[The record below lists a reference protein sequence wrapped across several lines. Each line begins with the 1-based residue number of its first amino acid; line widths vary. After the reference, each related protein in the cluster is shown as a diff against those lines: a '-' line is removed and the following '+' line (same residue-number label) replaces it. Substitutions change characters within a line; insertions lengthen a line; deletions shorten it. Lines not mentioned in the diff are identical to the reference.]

1 MMDKE
6 LLAERVEEVLRQAGF
21 STSDRCYLRPRSF
34 DLAARKGDQFLFLK
48 ILSNIDGLNEQTAL
62 EVRRLAKH
70 LLASPI
76 LVGEKTR
83 DQYLER
89 GAVYFR
95 YGIPTLSLFTLADC
109 LLDEALPLVYAA
121 HGGLYVRID
130 GTRMRQLRLARG
142 ISLGAL
148 ASELG
153 VSRRTISKYEV
164 EDMDTSVDVA
174 LKLEE
179 IFEQELI
186 QPVDPFHHGTVEE
199 EKGPV
204 TDTVLR
210 LLLEIGF
217 DVVPTG
223 QAPFNA
229 ITRLGDL
236 VVLTGVSK
244 FSQSMLKKARLMS
257 SLSSVARTK
266 SVVIVDGETKLEC
279 IEETALIEKR
289 ELETIDQTREFEDL
303 VLGEDR
309 INESDENRPVIK
321 DGAS

>member
-34 DLAARKGDQFLFLK
+34 DLAARRDDQFLLLK
-48 ILSNIDGLNEQTAL
+48 ILSNIDGMNEQTAL
-62 EVRRLAKH
+62 EVRRLAKY
-70 LLASPI
+70 LFASPL

-83 DQYLER
+83 DQFLER

-95 YGIPTLSLFTLADC
+95 YGIPTLSLSTLADC
-109 LLDEALPLVYAA
+109 LLEELLPLVYAA

-130 GTRMRQLRLARG
+130 GARMKQIRLERG

-153 VSRRTISKYEV
+153 VSRRTISKYES
-164 EDMDTSVDVA
+164 ESMDTSVDIA

-179 IFEQELI
+179 VFMEELI
-186 QPVDPFHHGTVEE
+186 QPVDPFHSGILEDEAEE
-199 EKGPV
+199 V
-204 TDTVLR
+204 TDNILR

-217 DVVPTG
+217 EVVPTA

-229 ITRLGDL
+229 ITRDSDL

-257 SLSSVARTK
+257 SLSAVAKTQ
-266 SVVIVDGETKLEC
+266 SAVIVDGETKLGC
-279 IEETALIEKR
+279 IEETAIIELR
-289 ELETIDQTREFEDL
+289 ELEAIDRTREFESL
-303 VLGEDR
+303 VKEKQ
-309 INESDENRPVIK
+309 NR
-321 DGAS
+321 

>member
-1 MMDKE
+1 MDKE
-6 LLAERVEEVLRQAGF
+6 LLAAHVEEVLREAGF

-34 DLAARKGDQFLFLK
+34 DLAARRDDQFLFLK
-48 ILSNIDGLNEQTAL
+48 ILSNIDGLNERTAL
-62 EVRRLAKH
+62 EIRRLAKH

-109 LLDEALPLVYAA
+109 LLEGALPLVYAA

-130 GTRMRQLRLARG
+130 GDRMRQIRLARG

-148 ASELG
+148 ATELG

-179 IFEQELI
+179 IFNEELI
-186 QPVDPFHHGTVEE
+186 EPVDPFQTEAVAEV
-199 EKGPV
+199 KGPV
-204 TDTVLR
+204 TDNILR

-217 DVVPTG
+217 EVVPTA

-229 ITRLGDL
+229 ITREGKL
-236 VVLTGVSK
+236 VVLTGVGK
-244 FSQSMLKKARLMS
+244 FSQSIVKKARLMS

-279 IEETALIEKR
+279 IEETVLIEKR
-289 ELETIDQTREFEDL
+289 ELEDIDETRDFEDL
-303 VLGEDR
+303 VAEKQ
-309 INESDENRPVIK
+309 SK
-321 DGAS
+321 

>member
-1 MMDKE
+1 MDKE
-6 LLAERVEEVLRQAGF
+6 LLAAHVEEVLREAGF

-34 DLAARKGDQFLFLK
+34 DLAARRDDQFLFLK
-48 ILSNIDGLNEQTAL
+48 ILSNIDGLNERTAL
-62 EVRRLAKH
+62 EIRRLAKH

-109 LLDEALPLVYAA
+109 LLEGALPLVYAA

-130 GTRMRQLRLARG
+130 GDRMRQIRLARG

-148 ASELG
+148 ATELG

-179 IFEQELI
+179 IFNEELI
-186 QPVDPFHHGTVEE
+186 EPVDPFQTEAVAE

-204 TDTVLR
+204 TDDILR

-217 DVVPTG
+217 DVVPTA

-229 ITRLGDL
+229 ITMEGNL
-236 VVLTGVSK
+236 VVLTGVGK
-244 FSQSMLKKARLMS
+244 FSQSIVKKARLMS

-289 ELETIDQTREFEDL
+289 ELEDIDETRDFEDL
-303 VLGEDR
+303 VAEKK
-309 INESDENRPVIK
+309 SK
-321 DGAS
+321 

>member
-6 LLAERVEEVLRQAGF
+6 LLAERVEDVLRQAGF

-34 DLAARKGDQFLFLK
+34 DLAARKGNSFLLLK
-48 ILSNIDGLNEQTAL
+48 ILSNIDGLNEQSAL
-62 EVRRLAKH
+62 EVRRLAKY
-70 LLASPI
+70 LFASPI

-89 GAVYFR
+89 GAVYYR
-95 YGIPTLSLFTLADC
+95 YGIPTLSLSTLADC

-130 GTRMRQLRLARG
+130 GSKMRQLRLERS

-179 IFEQELI
+179 IFMEELI
-186 QPVDPFHHGTVEE
+186 QPVDPFRPRTVEE
-199 EKGPV
+199 ENGQV
-204 TDTVLR
+204 TDKI
-210 LLLEIGF
+210 LLLLLDIGF
-217 DVVPTG
+217 EVVPTA

-229 ITRLGDL
+229 ITRGEDL
-236 VVLTGVSK
+236 LTLMGVSK
-244 FSQSMLKKARLMS
+244 VSQSMLKKAKLMS
-257 SLSSVARTK
+257 SLSAVARTK
-266 SVVIVDGETKLEC
+266 SVVIVDGETKLEH
-279 IEETALIEKR
+279 IEETAIIKKR
-289 ELETIDQTREFEDL
+289 ELETIDDTCEFNDL
-303 VLGEDR
+303 VAEKQ
-309 INESDENRPVIK
+309 NK
-321 DGAS
+321 

>member
-34 DLAARKGDQFLFLK
+34 DLAARKGNQFLFLK

-130 GTRMRQLRLARG
+130 GTRMRQLRLERG

-199 EKGPV
+199 DKGPV
-204 TDTVLR
+204 TDTILR

-257 SLSSVARTK
+257 SLSAIARTK

-289 ELETIDQTREFEDL
+289 ELETIDETRDFEDL
-303 VLGEDR
+303 VLEKQ
-309 INESDENRPVIK
+309 NK
-321 DGAS
+321 

>member
-1 MMDKE
+1 MDKE

-34 DLAARKGDQFLFLK
+34 DLAARKGDLFLLLK

-70 LLASPI
+70 LIGSPL

-109 LLDEALPLVYAA
+109 LLEEALPLVYAA

-130 GTRMRQLRLARG
+130 GTRMRQLRLERG

-148 ASELG
+148 ASDLG
-153 VSRRTISKYEV
+153 LSRRTISKYET
-164 EDMDTSVDVA
+164 ESMDTSVDVA
-174 LKLEE
+174 LRLEE
-179 IFEQELI
+179 IFERELI
-186 QPVDPFHHGTVEE
+186 QPVDPFHSGTE
-199 EKGPV
+199 EKREKV
-204 TDTVLR
+204 TDEQVTDNILR

-217 DVVPTG
+217 EVVPTA

-229 ITRLGDL
+229 ITRDEDL

-257 SLSSVARTK
+257 SLSAVAKTK

-279 IEETALIEKR
+279 IEETAIIEKR
-289 ELETIDQTREFEDL
+289 ELETIGQTQEFEDL
-303 VLGEDR
+303 VLEKQ
-309 INESDENRPVIK
+309 NK
-321 DGAS
+321 

>member
-6 LLAERVEEVLRQAGF
+6 LLAEGVEEVLRQAGF

-34 DLAARKGDQFLFLK
+34 DLAARKGDLFLLLK
-48 ILSNIDGLNEQTAL
+48 ILSNIDGLNASTAM

-70 LLASPI
+70 LFASPLLI
-76 LVGEKTR
+76 GEKTR
-83 DQYLER
+83 DQHLER

-95 YGIPTLSLFTLADC
+95 YGIPTLSLPTLADC
-109 LLDEALPLVYAA
+109 IIDEALPLVYAA

-130 GTRMRQLRLARG
+130 GPRMRQIRLERG

-153 VSRRTISKYEV
+153 VSRRTISKYEM
-164 EDMDTSVDVA
+164 ENMDTSVDVA
-174 LKLEE
+174 VKLEE
-179 IFEQELI
+179 IFAEELI
-186 QPVDPFHHGTVEE
+186 LPVDPFHSGILQEVE
-199 EKGPV
+199 GRV
-204 TDTVLR
+204 TDNILQ

-217 DVVPTG
+217 EVFPTS

-229 ITRLGDL
+229 ITRDEDL

-257 SLSSVARTK
+257 SLSAVAKTK
-266 SVVIVDGETKLEC
+266 SAVIIDGETKLEC
-279 IEETALIEKR
+279 IEETAIIEKR
-289 ELETIDQTREFEDL
+289 ELETIDRTREFEDL
-303 VLGEDR
+303 VLEKQ
-309 INESDENRPVIK
+309 NK
-321 DGAS
+321 

>member
-34 DLAARKGDQFLFLK
+34 DLAARKGNQFLFLK

-130 GTRMRQLRLARG
+130 GTRMRQLRLERG

-164 EDMDTSVDVA
+164 EDLDTSVDVA

-199 EKGPV
+199 DKGPV
-204 TDTVLR
+204 TDTILR

-257 SLSSVARTK
+257 SLSAVARTK

-289 ELETIDQTREFEDL
+289 ELETIDQTRDFEDL
-303 VLGEDR
+303 VLEKQ
-309 INESDENRPVIK
+309 NK
-321 DGAS
+321 

>member
-6 LLAERVEEVLRQAGF
+6 LLAEGVEEVLRQAGF

-34 DLAARKGDQFLFLK
+34 DLAARKGDLFLLLK
-48 ILSNIDGLNEQTAL
+48 ILSNIDGLNASTAV

-70 LLASPI
+70 LFASPLLI
-76 LVGEKTR
+76 GEKTR
-83 DQYLER
+83 DQHLER

-95 YGIPTLSLFTLADC
+95 YGIPTLSLSTLADC
-109 LLDEALPLVYAA
+109 IIDEALPLVYAA

-130 GTRMRQLRLARG
+130 GPKMRQIRLERG

-153 VSRRTISKYEV
+153 VSRRTISKYEM
-164 EDMDTSVDVA
+164 ENMDTSVDVA
-174 LKLEE
+174 VKLEE
-179 IFEQELI
+179 IFTEELI
-186 QPVDPFHHGTVEE
+186 MPVDPFHSGILQEVE
-199 EKGPV
+199 GRV
-204 TDTVLR
+204 TDSILQ

-217 DVVPTG
+217 EVFPTS

-229 ITRLGDL
+229 ITRDEDL

-257 SLSSVARTK
+257 SLSAVAKTK
-266 SVVIVDGETKLEC
+266 SVVIIDGETKLEC
-279 IEETALIEKR
+279 IEETAIIEKR
-289 ELETIDQTREFEDL
+289 ELETIDRTREFEDL
-303 VLGEDR
+303 VLEKQ
-309 INESDENRPVIK
+309 NK
-321 DGAS
+321 

>member
-34 DLAARKGDQFLFLK
+34 DLAARKGDQFLLLK

-70 LLASPI
+70 LFASPL

-130 GTRMRQLRLARG
+130 GSKMRQLRLERG

-179 IFEQELI
+179 IFMQELI
-186 QPVDPFHHGTVEE
+186 QPVDPFHPKNVEDSQ
-199 EKGPV
+199 GHV
-204 TDTVLR
+204 TDKILL

-217 DVVPTG
+217 EVVPTS

-229 ITRLGDL
+229 ITRDEGL
-236 VVLTGVSK
+236 VTLTGVSK

-257 SLSSVARTK
+257 SLSAVARTK

-279 IEETALIEKR
+279 IEETAIIEKR
-289 ELETIDQTREFEDL
+289 ELETIDEPCEFNDL
-303 VLGEDR
+303 VMEKQ
-309 INESDENRPVIK
+309 NK
-321 DGAS
+321 

>member
-34 DLAARKGDQFLFLK
+34 DLAARKGNQFLFLK

-186 QPVDPFHHGTVEE
+186 QPVDPFHHETVEE
-199 EKGPV
+199 DKGPV
-204 TDTVLR
+204 TDTILR

-257 SLSSVARTK
+257 SLSAIARTK

-289 ELETIDQTREFEDL
+289 ELETIDQTRDFEDL
-303 VLGEDR
+303 VLEKQ
-309 INESDENRPVIK
+309 NK
-321 DGAS
+321 

>member
-34 DLAARKGDQFLFLK
+34 DLAARKGDQFLLLK

-70 LLASPI
+70 LFASPL

-130 GTRMRQLRLARG
+130 GTKMRQLRLERG

-179 IFEQELI
+179 IFMQELI
-186 QPVDPFHHGTVEE
+186 QPVDPFHPKNVEDDQ
-199 EKGPV
+199 GHV
-204 TDTVLR
+204 TDKI
-210 LLLEIGF
+210 LLLLLKIGF
-217 DVVPTG
+217 EVVPTS

-229 ITRLGDL
+229 ITRDEGL
-236 VVLTGVSK
+236 VTLTGVSK

-257 SLSSVARTK
+257 SLSAVARTK

-279 IEETALIEKR
+279 IEETAIIEKR
-289 ELETIDQTREFEDL
+289 ELETIDEPCEFNDL
-303 VLGEDR
+303 VLEKQ
-309 INESDENRPVIK
+309 NK
-321 DGAS
+321 

>member
-34 DLAARKGDQFLFLK
+34 DLAARKGNQFLFLK

-130 GTRMRQLRLARG
+130 GTRMRQLRLERG

-186 QPVDPFHHGTVEE
+186 QPVDPFHHETVEE
-199 EKGPV
+199 DKGPV
-204 TDTVLR
+204 TDTILR

-257 SLSSVARTK
+257 SLSAIARTK

-289 ELETIDQTREFEDL
+289 ELETIDQTRDFEDL
-303 VLGEDR
+303 VMEKQ
-309 INESDENRPVIK
+309 NK
-321 DGAS
+321 

>member
-6 LLAERVEEVLRQAGF
+6 LLAEGVEEVLRQAGF

-34 DLAARKGDQFLFLK
+34 DLAARKGDLFLLLK
-48 ILSNIDGLNEQTAL
+48 ILSNIDGLNASTAV

-70 LLASPI
+70 LFASPLLI
-76 LVGEKTR
+76 GEKTR
-83 DQYLER
+83 DQHLER

-95 YGIPTLSLFTLADC
+95 YGIPTLSLRTLADC
-109 LLDEALPLVYAA
+109 IIDEALPLVYAA

-130 GTRMRQLRLARG
+130 GPKMRQIRLERG

-153 VSRRTISKYEV
+153 VSRRTISKYEM
-164 EDMDTSVDVA
+164 ENMDTSVDVA

-179 IFEQELI
+179 IFTEELI
-186 QPVDPFHHGTVEE
+186 LPVDPFHSGILQEVE
-199 EKGPV
+199 GRV
-204 TDTVLR
+204 TDNILQ

-217 DVVPTG
+217 EVFPIS

-229 ITRLGDL
+229 ITRDEDL

-257 SLSSVARTK
+257 SLSAVAKTK
-266 SVVIVDGETKLEC
+266 SAVIIDGETKLEC
-279 IEETALIEKR
+279 IEETAIIEKR
-289 ELETIDQTREFEDL
+289 ELETIDRTREFEDL
-303 VLGEDR
+303 VLEKQ
-309 INESDENRPVIK
+309 NK
-321 DGAS
+321 

>member
-1 MMDKE
+1 MDKE

-34 DLAARKGDQFLFLK
+34 DLAARKGNQFLFLK

-130 GTRMRQLRLARG
+130 GTRMRQLRLERG

-186 QPVDPFHHGTVEE
+186 QPVDPFHHETVEE
-199 EKGPV
+199 DKGPV
-204 TDTVLR
+204 TDTILR

-257 SLSSVARTK
+257 SLSAIARTK

-289 ELETIDQTREFEDL
+289 ELETIDQTRDFEDL
-303 VLGEDR
+303 VLEKQ
-309 INESDENRPVIK
+309 NK
-321 DGAS
+321 

>member
-6 LLAERVEEVLRQAGF
+6 LLAERVEDVLRQAGF

-34 DLAARKGDQFLFLK
+34 DLAARKGNSFLLLK
-48 ILSNIDGLNEQTAL
+48 ILSNIDGLNEQSAL
-62 EVRRLAKH
+62 EVRRLAKY
-70 LLASPI
+70 LFASPI

-89 GAVYFR
+89 GAVYYR
-95 YGIPTLSLFTLADC
+95 YGIPTLSLSTLADC

-130 GTRMRQLRLARG
+130 GSKMRQLRLERS

-179 IFEQELI
+179 IFMEELI
-186 QPVDPFHHGTVEE
+186 QPVDPFRPRTVEE
-199 EKGPV
+199 ENGQV
-204 TDTVLR
+204 TDKI
-210 LLLEIGF
+210 LLLLLDIGF
-217 DVVPTG
+217 EVVPTA

-229 ITRLGDL
+229 ITRGEDL
-236 VVLTGVSK
+236 LTLTGVSK
-244 FSQSMLKKARLMS
+244 VSQSMLKKAKLMS
-257 SLSSVARTK
+257 SLSAVARTK
-266 SVVIVDGETKLEC
+266 SVVIVDGETKLEH
-279 IEETALIEKR
+279 IEETAIIEKR
-289 ELETIDQTREFEDL
+289 ELETIDDTCEFNDL
-303 VLGEDR
+303 VAEKQ
-309 INESDENRPVIK
+309 NK
-321 DGAS
+321 

>member
-1 MMDKE
+1 MDKE
-6 LLAERVEEVLRQAGF
+6 LLAAHVEEVLREAGF

-34 DLAARKGDQFLFLK
+34 DLAARRDDQFLFLK
-48 ILSNIDGLNEQTAL
+48 ILSNIDGLNERTAL
-62 EVRRLAKH
+62 EIRRLAKH

-109 LLDEALPLVYAA
+109 LLEGALPLVYAA

-130 GTRMRQLRLARG
+130 GDRMRQIRLARG

-148 ASELG
+148 ATELG

-179 IFEQELI
+179 IFNEELI
-186 QPVDPFHHGTVEE
+186 EPVDPFQTEAVAEV
-199 EKGPV
+199 KGPV
-204 TDTVLR
+204 TDNILR

-217 DVVPTG
+217 EVVPTA

-229 ITRLGDL
+229 ITREGKL
-236 VVLTGVSK
+236 VVLTGVGK
-244 FSQSMLKKARLMS
+244 FSQSIIKKARLMS

-279 IEETALIEKR
+279 IEETVLIEKK
-289 ELETIDQTREFEDL
+289 ELEDIDETRDFEDL
-303 VLGEDR
+303 VAEKK
-309 INESDENRPVIK
+309 SK
-321 DGAS
+321 

>member
-1 MMDKE
+1 MDKE
-6 LLAERVEEVLRQAGF
+6 LLAGRVEEVLRQAGF

-34 DLAARKGDQFLFLK
+34 DLAARKGNLFLLLK
-48 ILSNIDGLNEQTAL
+48 ILTNIDGLNEQTAT

-70 LLASPI
+70 LFASPL

-95 YGIPTLSLFTLADC
+95 YGIPTLSLPTLADC
-109 LLDEALPLVYAA
+109 LIDDVLPLVYAA

-130 GTRMRQLRLARG
+130 GTRMRQMRLERG
-142 ISLGAL
+142 ISLGSL
-148 ASELG
+148 ASDLG

-179 IFEQELI
+179 FFQQELI
-186 QPVDPFHHGTVEE
+186 VPVDPFHS
-199 EKGPV
+199 GPSVDETQAV
-204 TDTVLR
+204 TDDDILR
-210 LLLEIGF
+210 LLLDIGF
-217 DVVPTG
+217 EVVPTA

-229 ITRLGDL
+229 ITRTEDM

-244 FSQSMLKKARLMS
+244 FSASMLKRARLMS

-266 SVVIVDGETKLEC
+266 SVVIVDGETKIEC
-279 IEETALIEKR
+279 IEETALIERR
-289 ELETIDQTREFEDL
+289 ELEEIDRTREFKDL
-303 VLGEDR
+303 VAEKQ
-309 INESDENRPVIK
+309 NK
-321 DGAS
+321 

>member
-1 MMDKE
+1 MDKE
-6 LLAERVEEVLRQAGF
+6 LLAERVEEVLGQAGF
-21 STSDRCYLRPRSF
+21 LTSDRCYLRPRSF
-34 DLAARKGDQFLFLK
+34 DLAARKGDMFLLLK

-70 LLASPI
+70 LFASPL

-89 GAVYFR
+89 GAVYYR
-95 YGIPTLSLFTLADC
+95 YGIPTLSLSTLADC
-109 LLDEALPLVYAA
+109 LLAEELPLVYAA

-130 GTRMRQLRLARG
+130 GIKMRQIRLERG

-153 VSRRTISKYEV
+153 VSRRTISKYET
-164 EDMDTSVDVA
+164 ESMDTSVDVA

-179 IFEQELI
+179 VFTQELI
-186 QPVDPFHHGTVEE
+186 QPVDPFHSGSVEE
-199 EKGPV
+199 EAGEI
-204 TDTVLR
+204 TDNILR

-217 DVVPTG
+217 EVVPTQ

-229 ITRLGDL
+229 ITRASDL
-236 VVLTGVSK
+236 VVLTGISK

-257 SLSSVARTK
+257 SLSAIARTK
-266 SVVIVDGETKLEC
+266 SAVIVDGETKLEC
-279 IEETALIEKR
+279 IEDTAIIEKR
-289 ELETIDQTREFEDL
+289 ELETIDQTCEFEDL
-303 VLGEDR
+303 V
-309 INESDENRPVIK
+309 DEKQNK
-321 DGAS
+321 

>member
-34 DLAARKGDQFLFLK
+34 DLAARKGNLFLLLK
-48 ILSNIDGLNEQTAL
+48 ILTNIDGLNEQTAT
-62 EVRRLAKH
+62 EVRRLANH
-70 LLASPI
+70 LFASPI

-109 LLDEALPLVYAA
+109 LIDEDLPLVYAA

-130 GTRMRQLRLARG
+130 GTRMREMRLERG

-174 LKLEE
+174 IKLEE
-179 IFEQELI
+179 IFQQELI
-186 QPVDPFHHGTVEE
+186 QPVDPFHTGPSVD

-204 TDTVLR
+204 TDNILR

-217 DVVPTG
+217 DVVPTA

-229 ITRLGDL
+229 ITRTDDL

-244 FSQSMLKKARLMS
+244 FSTSMLKRARLMS

-266 SVVIVDGETKLEC
+266 SVVIVDGETKFEC

-289 ELETIDQTREFEDL
+289 ELEGIDRTREFEDL
-303 VLGEDR
+303 VAEKQ
-309 INESDENRPVIK
+309 NKES
-321 DGAS
+321 

>member
-6 LLAERVEEVLRQAGF
+6 LLAERVVEVLRQAGF

-34 DLAARKGDQFLFLK
+34 DLAARKGNQFLFLK

-186 QPVDPFHHGTVEE
+186 QPVDPFHHETVEE
-199 EKGPV
+199 DKGPV
-204 TDTVLR
+204 TDTILR

-257 SLSSVARTK
+257 SLSAVARTK

-289 ELETIDQTREFEDL
+289 ELETIDQTRDFEDL
-303 VLGEDR
+303 VLEKQ
-309 INESDENRPVIK
+309 NK
-321 DGAS
+321 